1 MRQHPPSIRLG
12 GMRLMPDDRAAAG
25 VVASDDAPAEPQ
37 TPVSGGFITGFV
49 IAQVGAYVSF
59 LPLLQILAPLKAAA
73 LAPASKHELVS
84 LIALLGAIAAAS
96 TNLLVGFLSDRTRG
110 RWGRRRPWIVAGAIL
125 AAASYALVDLANS
138 PLTLLASILVFQ
150 VAFNLAFAPLQA
162 LIPDRVPDRQ
172 KGWVSAMASLG
183 LPLGQ
188 IIGAVLVGM
197 LVHDMAGRFM
207 ALAAIVLV
215 ALVPFALAIRD
226 PLAPAT
232 APPRLSALRFSWPR
246 FTADFGFVWV
256 GRCLVL
262 TAFSLGQIYLLL
274 YLQETFATHVAKGW
288 TPEAEMARMAL
299 VFGVVNAATGIAAG
313 RASDLFSRRKAFVF
327 GGAVVLGGAMLGLAV
342 AHGWLAVAI
351 SYGVLGCGAGCYFAV
366 DLALIAQ
373 VLPSASTVGRDL
385 GVINLS
391 NTVPQIAAPAMA
403 AVLLAAPNAS
413 IRWVFALAAV
423 LAILGAGMVL
433 PIRRVR

>member
-1 MRQHPPSIRLG
+1 
-12 GMRLMPDDRAAAG
+12 
-25 VVASDDAPAEPQ
+25 
-37 TPVSGGFITGFV
+37 
-49 IAQVGAYVSF
+49 
-59 LPLLQILAPLKAAA
+59 
-73 LAPASKHELVS
+73 
-84 LIALLGAIAAAS
+84 LI
-96 TNLLVGFLSDRTRG
+96 
-110 RWGRRRPWIVAGAIL
+110 
-125 AAASYALVDLANS
+125 DLADS
-138 PLTLLASILVFQ
+138 PLALLASILAFQ
-150 VAFNLAFAPLQA
+150 FAFNLAFAPLQA
-162 LIPDRVPDRQ
+162 LIPDLVPDRQ
-172 KGWVSAMASLG
+172 KGWVSALASLG
-183 LPLGQ
+183 LSFGGM
-188 IIGAVLVGM
+188 IGAVLVGL

-215 ALVPFALAIRD
+215 ALVPFALTIRD
-226 PLAPAT
+226 PLLPT
-232 APPRLSALRFSWPR
+232 IPPPPRLSTLRFSWPR

-262 TAFSLGQIYLLL
+262 TAFSMSQIYLLL

-327 GGAVVLGGAMLGLAV
+327 GGAIVLGGAMLGLAM
-342 AHGWLAVAI
+342 AKGWLAVAI

>member
-1 MRQHPPSIRLG
+1 MRG
-12 GMRLMPDDRAAAG
+12 DRAAASAG
-25 VVASDDAPAEPQ
+25 APDDALAGPQ
-37 TPVSGGFITGFV
+37 TPVSTAFIAGFV
-49 IAQVGAYVSF
+49 VAQVGAYVSF

-84 LIALLGAIAAAS
+84 QIALLGAVVAAS

-125 AAASYALVDLANS
+125 AAASYALIDLANS
-138 PLTLLASILVFQ
+138 PLALLASILAFQ
-150 VAFNLAFAPLQA
+150 FAFNLAFAPLQA
-162 LIPDRVPDRQ
+162 LIPDLVPDRQ
-172 KGWVSAMASLG
+172 KGWVAAMASLG
-183 LPLGQ
+183 LPLGTVV
-188 IIGAVLVGM
+188 GSVLVGM
-197 LVHDMAGRFM
+197 VVHDMAGRFV
-207 ALAAIVLV
+207 ALAVIVLL

-226 PLAPAT
+226 PLLPT
-232 APPRLSALRFSWPR
+232 IPPPRLSALRIRWPR
-246 FTADFGFVWV
+246 FTADFAYVWV

-262 TAFSLGQIYLLL
+262 TAFSMSQIYLLF

-327 GGAVVLGGAMLGLAV
+327 GGAVVLGGALLGLAL
-342 AHGWLAVAI
+342 AKGWLAVAI

-403 AVLLAAPNAS
+403 AVLLAAPHSS

-423 LAILGAGMVL
+423 LAILGAGIVL